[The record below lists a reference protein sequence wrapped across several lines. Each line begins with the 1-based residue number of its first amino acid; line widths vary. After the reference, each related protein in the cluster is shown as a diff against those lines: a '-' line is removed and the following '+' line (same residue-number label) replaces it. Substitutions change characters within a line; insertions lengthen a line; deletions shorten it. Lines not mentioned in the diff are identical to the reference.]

1 MNPFTYLRAANSEE
15 AIATIIREPEAM
27 FIAGGTNILDLMKE
41 GVHTP
46 SQLVDIRK
54 LRGAEIVNKD
64 DGGIRIGATAR
75 NSDVAY
81 HSLIRSNYP
90 VLSEAIL
97 AGATAQL
104 RNMATVGGNL
114 MQRTRCSYFHDTAF
128 ACNKRQP
135 GSGCAALE
143 GFNRMHAILGTS
155 EHCIAA
161 NPSDMCVALA
171 ALDAVILTQGPSG
184 ERRIPITEF
193 HLLPGETPHLE
204 TVLEH
209 GEMITAVDLPSM
221 PYAHRSH
228 YLKVRDRTSYAF
240 ALVSAAV
247 VLDIDGEVIR
257 NARVALGGVGT
268 KPWRSLEA
276 EQVLVGARA
285 NEGTFV
291 AAADAAVQG
300 ASPRHFNQFKVELVQ
315 RTLVE
320 ALKVVAAMEG
330 GIV

>member
-1 MNPFTYLRAANSEE
+1 MNPFTYVRAANSDE
-15 AIATIIREPEAM
+15 AIATLKREPQAM
-27 FIAGGTNILDLMKE
+27 LIAGGTNMLDLMKE

-54 LRGAEIVNKD
+54 LPSTEIVTKD
-64 DGGIRIGATAR
+64 NGIRMGAAAR

-81 HSLIRSNYP
+81 NSLIQERYP

-97 AGATAQL
+97 AGASAQL

-114 MQRTRCSYFHDTAF
+114 MQRTRCPYFHDIAF

-143 GFNRMHAILGTS
+143 GFNRMHAVLGTS

-161 NPSDMCVALA
+161 NPSDMCVALV
-171 ALDAVILTQGPSG
+171 ALDAIVQTQGSGG
-184 ERRIPITEF
+184 ERSIPITDF
-193 HLLPGETPHLE
+193 HLLPGDTPHLE

-209 GEMITAVDLPSM
+209 GEIITAVDLPAM
-221 PYAHRSH
+221 PFAWRSH
-228 YLKVRDRTSYAF
+228 YLKVRDRASYAF

-247 VLDIDGEVIR
+247 VLEIDGQEIR
-257 NARVALGGVGT
+257 NARIALGGVGT

-276 EQVLVGARA
+276 EEVLVSAPA
-285 NEGTFV
+285 TEETFT
-291 AAADAAVQG
+291 AAANAAMREARPYQY
-300 ASPRHFNQFKVELVQ
+300 NQFKIELAK
-315 RTLVE
+315 RTLEE
-320 ALKVVAAMEG
+320 ALKTVAAMSG
-330 GIV
+330 GQA